1 MKRRGICYDVGRVLD
16 GTPIPA
22 DWRPQFAPAETH
34 RELQIIRDDLH
45 CNAVRICGRDLDR
58 LMIASVDALAL
69 GLEVWFSPEL
79 WNDGPDETL
88 DYIGDAARRAAELN
102 RDWPGRVVF
111 SVGSELTLFMRG
123 IVEGDSLFERMA
135 SPTFWETVRSGAHN
149 TPLNAFLSRAA
160 AVVRQAYRGPITY
173 ASVPFEAVDWSPFDI
188 VSVDLYRDA
197 RLRDRFDEVLRRY
210 FRHDRPVAITE
221 FGCCTFRGA
230 ADAGGQGFMII
241 DTTSVPPRLKGVYV
255 RDEAEQAAELSED
268 LRIFD
273 AAGVDATF
281 VFTFVAPTSPT
292 SDDPL
297 YDLDMASYALVKS
310 YGNRLGDLATRF
322 PDAPWDPIRS
332 GTTYPDMPWEPK
344 LAFGAVANFYEGR
357 SQREPGVQPV

>member
-1 MKRRGICYDVGRVLD
+1 MKRRGICYDVGRVLE

-22 DWRPQFAPAETH
+22 DWRPQFDPAETH

-58 LMIASVDALAL
+58 LMIASADALEL
-69 GLEVWFSPEL
+69 GLDVWFSPEL
-79 WNDGPDETL
+79 WNHGPDETL
-88 DYIGDAARRAAELN
+88 DYIVDAARRAAELS
-102 RDWPGRVVF
+102 RDWPDRVVL
-111 SVGSELTLFMRG
+111 SVGSELTLFMHG

-135 SPTFWETVRSGAHN
+135 GPSFWETVRSGAHN
-149 TPLNAFLSRAA
+149 APLNDFLSRAA
-160 AVVRQAYRGPITY
+160 ALVRQAYPGPITY
-173 ASVPFEAVDWSPFDI
+173 ASVPLEAVDWSPFDI
-188 VSVDLYRDA
+188 VSVDLYREA

-221 FGCCTFRGA
+221 FGCCTYRGA
-230 ADAGGQGFMII
+230 ADAGGQGFLII
-241 DTTSVPPRLKGVYV
+241 DTAALPPRLNGVYV
-255 RDEAEQAAELSED
+255 RDEAEQAAEVSED

-281 VFTFVAPTSPT
+281 VFTFVTPTSPT

-310 YGNRLGDLATRF
+310 YGSRLGDLGTWF
-322 PDAPWDPIRS
+322 PEVPWDPIRS

-344 LAFGAVANFYEGR
+344 LAFGAVADFYRGR
-357 SQREPGVQPV
+357 GEDEPC